1 MQNTLV
7 VVELNAGKNEKLR
20 CGGKDEKGKRTKWNK
35 YEVKRFK
42 NSAVGPAGR
51 ILVGWGNK

>member
-42 NSAVGPAGR
+42 NASFGPACR
-51 ILVGWGNK
+51 NYVGWGNK